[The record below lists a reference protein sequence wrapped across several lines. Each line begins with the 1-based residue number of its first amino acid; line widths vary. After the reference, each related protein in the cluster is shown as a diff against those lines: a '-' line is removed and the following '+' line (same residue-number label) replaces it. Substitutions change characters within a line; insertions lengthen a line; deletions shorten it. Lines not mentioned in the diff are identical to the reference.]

1 MQAHPRSLTLCTLSL
16 VLYGASLSG
25 GIFNRFQPHYLY
37 FFCPFFKPSLFLH
50 HSILHSSLHY
60 FLLVP
65 LLLRKWRPDTNS
77 LLSRLFLSL
86 PFLSVWPCFNLSNLL
101 FFFFFV
107 PYFLTRVS
115 TALPFIFC
123 PLLGFALSFW
133 IFFYFSL
140 PLFHFLYPLCIILI
154 ILTLS
159 NLHNTIFSCCHASQA
174 LFLSDL

>member
-1 MQAHPRSLTLCTLSL
+1 MQAHPRSLTLCTLSP

-101 FFFFFV
+101 FFFFCAVLSHSSLHCSPFHLLSTSWFRSV
-107 PYFLTRVS
+107 ILNFLLFFPPSFSFPVS
-115 TALPFIFC
+115 
-123 PLLGFALSFW
+123 PLYNFDHSYSF
-133 IFFYFSL
+133 
-140 PLFHFLYPLCIILI
+140 
-154 ILTLS
+154 
-159 NLHNTIFSCCHASQA
+159 
-174 LFLSDL
+174 

>member
-101 FFFFFV
+101 FFFFFLCRTFSLESPLLSLSSSV
-107 PYFLTRVS
+107 HFLVS
-115 TALPFIFC
+115 LCHFEFYFIF
-123 PLLGFALSFW
+123 PSL
-133 IFFYFSL
+133 FFIS
-140 PLFHFLYPLCIILI
+140 CIP
-154 ILTLS
+154 S
-159 NLHNTIFSCCHASQA
+159 V
-174 LFLSDL
+174 